1 MIIIIM
7 NFIKK
12 LLLKI
17 KVRYGILFPSL
28 IFLCTLINFIAALW
42 ISSFIYEPNITNKFS
57 MFAVMFFPFTSIIIG
72 VIVIIKF
79 IVDAILKKEG
89 SHLKLVIVVI
99 MGLMTVVPS
108 IFISNISTYI
118 IKTNLNLFLDQ
129 NINSS
134 VEYVIDISNRE
145 ITDKQK
151 YMSGIIDKVGIN
163 YFNNLFYNMEI
174 GYYKYNEISRIIKE
188 SEYFNNIVF
197 LSNSYNV
204 NNIIFF
210 NSANYIPLDIN
221 YKLNNTNIIFI
232 NSEYNG
238 SFYVNA
244 IIPLS
249 YSNNYVIWSEAM
261 PKNYIETRN
270 NALETF
276 RIYNSVNMFNNEF
289 SVILNLLYIFILG
302 VSTFFSIIFG
312 IALSRLITRPV
323 SLILNATNSITN
335 ADFNID
341 MKLGGVH
348 DMRNLIHRF
357 NVMARALKYHRDREN
372 TRARLETWREAAI
385 KVAHE
390 IKNPLMP
397 IIMNAEL
404 IERKISVNMT
414 DKDVE
419 RTKKSANIIIKNA
432 NVISGLVKSF
442 SEFSFAIKLS
452 DNKQS
457 INEALIE
464 VLDSFKNI
472 STIQFSVVLSKHDY
486 FINMDREKLVMAF
499 RNLIKNAIEAMEKS
513 SRSIIYIS
521 SYHEIID
528 LNEFFIISIT
538 DTGIGIEKN
547 NLHKIFEP
555 YFTSKEKG
563 TGIGLSTVEKIIS
576 EHNGT
581 IDVESIVG
589 EGTTFFVKFMI
600 ES

>member
-1 MIIIIM
+1 MKV
-7 NFIKK
+7 IKK
-12 LLLKI
+12 IYTKI
-17 KVRYGILFPSL
+17 KNRYGIVFPSL
-28 IFLCTLINFIAALW
+28 IVTFTFLILIVSIG
-42 ISSFIYEPNITNKFS
+42 ISSFIYEPNIVDPFY
-57 MFAVMFFPFTSIIIG
+57 MFAVIFFPAASIVVG
-72 VIVIIKF
+72 VIIIIKF
-79 IVDAILKKEG
+79 IVDAIFKKEG
-89 SHLKLVIVVI
+89 SHLKLVIVFI

-108 IFISNISTYI
+108 MLISKISTYI
-118 IKTNLNLFLDQ
+118 IKSNLDLFVDQNLNNSISYIIDVSNNELLDKQ
-129 NINSS
+129 NYMIST
-134 VEYVIDISNRE
+134 ISN
-145 ITDKQK
+145 
-151 YMSGIIDKVGIN
+151 VGIN
-163 YFNNLFYNMEI
+163 YFNNIYNNIDTENFDYSNYMSI
-174 GYYKYNEISRIIKE
+174 DKKIKE
-188 SEYFNNIVF
+188 LGYFNNIVF
-197 LSNSYNV
+197 LSNSYNG

-210 NSANYIPLDIN
+210 NSGNYIPLDIN
-221 YKLNNTNIIFI
+221 YKLDNDNIIFI

-238 SFYVNA
+238 LFYVNA

-249 YSNNYVIWSEAM
+249 YNNNYVIWSEVM
-261 PKNYIETRN
+261 PQNYIEVRN
-270 NALETF
+270 SALEAF
-276 RIYNSVNMFNNEF
+276 RIYNSVNMFTNEF
-289 SVILNLLYIFILG
+289 SMILSLLYLFILG
-302 VSTFFSIIFG
+302 VSTFFSIVFG
-312 IALSRLITRPV
+312 IALSRLITRPI

-404 IERKISVNMT
+404 IDRKLSTNMSE
-414 DKDVE
+414 KDID
-419 RTKKSANIIIKNA
+419 RIKKSTSVIVKNA

-452 DNKQS
+452 EEKQS
-457 INEALIE
+457 INSVITEVIE
-464 VLDSFKNI
+464 SFRNVNDVK
-472 STIQFSVVLSKHDY
+472 FSVVLSKHDY
-486 FINMDREKLVMAF
+486 FINMDREKLIMAF
-499 RNLIKNAIEAMEKS
+499 RNLIKNSIEAMETS
-513 SRSIIYIS
+513 TRSIIYIS
-521 SYHEIID
+521 SYHEIIE

-538 DTGIGIEKN
+538 DIGIGIDSN

-555 YFTSKEKG
+555 YFTSKSKG
-563 TGIGLSTVEKIIS
+563 TGIGLATVEKIIS

-589 EGTTFFVKFMI
+589 EGTTFFIKFMV

>member
-1 MIIIIM
+1 MKV
-7 NFIKK
+7 IKK
-12 LLLKI
+12 IYTKI
-17 KVRYGILFPSL
+17 KNRYGIVFPSL
-28 IFLCTLINFIAALW
+28 IVTFTFLILIVSIG
-42 ISSFIYEPNITNKFS
+42 ISSFIYEPNIVDPFY
-57 MFAVMFFPFTSIIIG
+57 MFAVIFFPAASIVVG
-72 VIVIIKF
+72 VIIIIKF
-79 IVDAILKKEG
+79 IVDAIFKKEG
-89 SHLKLVIVVI
+89 SHLKLVIVFI

-108 IFISNISTYI
+108 MLISKISTYI
-118 IKTNLNLFLDQ
+118 IKSNLDLFVDQNLNNSISYIIDVSNNELLDKQ
-129 NINSS
+129 NYMIST
-134 VEYVIDISNRE
+134 ISN
-145 ITDKQK
+145 
-151 YMSGIIDKVGIN
+151 VGIN
-163 YFNNLFYNMEI
+163 YFNNIYNNIDTENFDYSNYMSI
-174 GYYKYNEISRIIKE
+174 DKKIKE
-188 SEYFNNIVF
+188 LGYFNNIVF
-197 LSNSYNV
+197 LSNSYNG

-210 NSANYIPLDIN
+210 NSGNYIPLDIN
-221 YKLNNTNIIFI
+221 YKLDNDNIIFI

-238 SFYVNA
+238 LFYVNA

-249 YSNNYVIWSEAM
+249 YNNNYVIWSEVM
-261 PKNYIETRN
+261 PQNYIEVRN
-270 NALETF
+270 SALEAF
-276 RIYNSVNMFNNEF
+276 RIYNSVNMFTNEF
-289 SVILNLLYIFILG
+289 SMILSLLYLFILG
-302 VSTFFSIIFG
+302 VSTFFSIVFG
-312 IALSRLITRPV
+312 IALSRLITRPI

-404 IERKISVNMT
+404 IDRKLSTNMSE
-414 DKDVE
+414 KDID
-419 RTKKSANIIIKNA
+419 RIKKSTSVIVKNA

-452 DNKQS
+452 EEKQS
-457 INEALIE
+457 INSVITEVIE
-464 VLDSFKNI
+464 SFRNVNDVK
-472 STIQFSVVLSKHDY
+472 FSVVLSKHDY
-486 FINMDREKLVMAF
+486 FINMDREKLIMAF
-499 RNLIKNAIEAMEKS
+499 RNLIKNSIEAMETS
-513 SRSIIYIS
+513 TRSIIYIS
-521 SYHEIID
+521 SYHEIIE

-538 DTGIGIEKN
+538 DTGIGIDSN

-555 YFTSKEKG
+555 YFTSKSKG
-563 TGIGLSTVEKIIS
+563 TGIGLATVEKIIS

-589 EGTTFFVKFMI
+589 EGTTFFIKFMA

>member
-1 MIIIIM
+1 M

-12 LLLKI
+12 ILSRIKI
-17 KVRYGILFPSL
+17 RYGILFPSL
-28 IFLCTLINFIAALW
+28 ICLFTLINFIATLW
-42 ISSFIYEPNITNKFS
+42 LSSFIYEPNITNQFYMFS
-57 MFAVMFFPFTSIIIG
+57 IMFFPLTSIMIG

-79 IVDAILKKEG
+79 IVDAIMKKEG
-89 SHLKLVIVVI
+89 SHLKLVIVLI
-99 MGLMTVVPS
+99 MGLMTVLPS
-108 IFISNISTYI
+108 IVISKISTYI

-134 VEYVIDISNRE
+134 VEYVMDISNRE
-145 ITDKQK
+145 ITEKQEFM
-151 YMSGIIDKVGIN
+151 YGIIKKVGIN
-163 YFNNLFYNMEI
+163 YFNNLFDDLGT
-174 GYYKYNEISRIIKE
+174 GYSKYEDISDAIKY
-188 SEYFNNIVF
+188 SKYFDNVVF

-221 YKLNNTNIIFI
+221 YKLTNTNIIFV

-249 YSNNYVIWSEAM
+249 HSNNYVIWSETM
-261 PKNYIETRN
+261 PKNYIEVRN
-270 NALETF
+270 NALESF
-276 RIYNSVNMFNNEF
+276 RIYNSVNMFTNEF
-289 SVILNLLYIFILG
+289 SMILSLMYIFVLG
-302 VSTFFSIIFG
+302 ISAFFSIILG
-312 IALSRLITRPV
+312 IALSRLITGPI

-404 IERKISVNMT
+404 IDRKISVNMT
-414 DKDVE
+414 EKDVE
-419 RTKKSANIIIKNA
+419 RAKNSSNIIIKNA
-432 NVISGLVKSF
+432 NVISNLVRSF

-452 DNKQS
+452 DEKQS
-457 INEALIE
+457 INGALIE
-464 VLDSFKNI
+464 VLESFKNI
-472 STIQFSVVLSKHDY
+472 SSIQFSVVLSKHDY
-486 FINMDREKLVMAF
+486 FINMDREKLIMAF
-499 RNLIKNAIEAMEKS
+499 RNLIKNAVEAMEKS
-513 SRSIIYIS
+513 SRYVIYIS

-581 IDVESIVG
+581 IEVESIPN
-589 EGTTFFVKFMI
+589 EGTTFFIKFMI

>member
-1 MIIIIM
+1 MKV
-7 NFIKK
+7 IKK
-12 LLLKI
+12 IYTKI
-17 KVRYGILFPSL
+17 KNRYGIVFPSL
-28 IFLCTLINFIAALW
+28 IVTFTFLILIVSIG
-42 ISSFIYEPNITNKFS
+42 ISSFIYEPNIVDPFY
-57 MFAVMFFPFTSIIIG
+57 MFAVIFFPAASIVVG
-72 VIVIIKF
+72 VIIIIKF
-79 IVDAILKKEG
+79 IVDAIFKKEG
-89 SHLKLVIVVI
+89 SHLKLVIVFI

-108 IFISNISTYI
+108 MLISKISTYI
-118 IKTNLNLFLDQ
+118 IKSNLDLFVDQNLNNSISYIIDVSNNELLDKQ
-129 NINSS
+129 NYMIST
-134 VEYVIDISNRE
+134 ISN
-145 ITDKQK
+145 
-151 YMSGIIDKVGIN
+151 VGIN
-163 YFNNLFYNMEI
+163 YFNNIYNNIDTENFDYSNYMSI
-174 GYYKYNEISRIIKE
+174 DKKIKE
-188 SEYFNNIVF
+188 LGYFNNIVF
-197 LSNSYNV
+197 LSNSYNG

-210 NSANYIPLDIN
+210 NSGNYIPLDIN
-221 YKLNNTNIIFI
+221 YKLDNDNIIFI

-238 SFYVNA
+238 LFYVNA

-249 YSNNYVIWSEAM
+249 YNNNYVIWSEVM
-261 PKNYIETRN
+261 PQNYIEVRN
-270 NALETF
+270 SALEAF
-276 RIYNSVNMFNNEF
+276 RIYNSVNMFTNEF
-289 SVILNLLYIFILG
+289 SMILSLLYLFILG
-302 VSTFFSIIFG
+302 VSTFFSIVFG
-312 IALSRLITRPV
+312 IALSRLITRPI

-404 IERKISVNMT
+404 IDRKLSTNMSE
-414 DKDVE
+414 KDID
-419 RTKKSANIIIKNA
+419 RIKKSTSVIVKNA

-452 DNKQS
+452 EEKQS
-457 INEALIE
+457 INSVITEVIE
-464 VLDSFKNI
+464 SFRNVNDVK
-472 STIQFSVVLSKHDY
+472 FSVVLSKYDY
-486 FINMDREKLVMAF
+486 FINMDREKLIMAF
-499 RNLIKNAIEAMEKS
+499 RNLIKNSIEAMETS
-513 SRSIIYIS
+513 TRSIIYIS
-521 SYHEIID
+521 SYHEIIE

-538 DTGIGIEKN
+538 DTGIGIDSN

-555 YFTSKEKG
+555 YFTSKSKG
-563 TGIGLSTVEKIIS
+563 TGIGLATVEKIIS

-589 EGTTFFVKFMI
+589 EGTTFFIKFMV

>member
-1 MIIIIM
+1 MKV
-7 NFIKK
+7 IKK
-12 LLLKI
+12 IYTKI
-17 KVRYGILFPSL
+17 KNRYGIVFPSL
-28 IFLCTLINFIAALW
+28 IVTFTFLILIVSIG
-42 ISSFIYEPNITNKFS
+42 ISSFIYEPNIVDPFY
-57 MFAVMFFPFTSIIIG
+57 MFAVIFFPAASIVVG
-72 VIVIIKF
+72 VIIIIKF
-79 IVDAILKKEG
+79 IVDAIFKKEG
-89 SHLKLVIVVI
+89 SHLKLVIVFI

-108 IFISNISTYI
+108 MLISKISTYI
-118 IKTNLNLFLDQ
+118 IKSNLDLFVDQNLNNSISYIIDVSNNELLDKQ
-129 NINSS
+129 NYMIST
-134 VEYVIDISNRE
+134 ISN
-145 ITDKQK
+145 
-151 YMSGIIDKVGIN
+151 VGIN
-163 YFNNLFYNMEI
+163 YFNNIYNNIDTENFDYSNYMSI
-174 GYYKYNEISRIIKE
+174 DKKIKE
-188 SEYFNNIVF
+188 LGYFNNIVF
-197 LSNSYNV
+197 LSNSYNG

-210 NSANYIPLDIN
+210 NSGNYIPLDIN
-221 YKLNNTNIIFI
+221 YKLDNDNIIFI

-238 SFYVNA
+238 LFYVNA

-249 YSNNYVIWSEAM
+249 YNNNYVIWSEVM
-261 PKNYIETRN
+261 PQNYIEVRN
-270 NALETF
+270 SALEAF
-276 RIYNSVNMFNNEF
+276 RIYNSVNMFTNEF
-289 SVILNLLYIFILG
+289 SMILSLLYLFILG
-302 VSTFFSIIFG
+302 VSTFFSIVFG
-312 IALSRLITRPV
+312 IALSRLITRPI

-404 IERKISVNMT
+404 IDRKLSTNMSE
-414 DKDVE
+414 KDID
-419 RTKKSANIIIKNA
+419 RIKKSTSVIVKNA

-452 DNKQS
+452 EEKQS
-457 INEALIE
+457 INSVITEVIE
-464 VLDSFKNI
+464 SFRNVNDVK
-472 STIQFSVVLSKHDY
+472 FSVVLSKHDY
-486 FINMDREKLVMAF
+486 FINMDREKLIMAF
-499 RNLIKNAIEAMEKS
+499 RNLIKNSIEAMETS
-513 SRSIIYIS
+513 TRSIIYIS
-521 SYHEIID
+521 SYHEIIE

-538 DTGIGIEKN
+538 DTGIGIDSN

-555 YFTSKEKG
+555 YFTSKSKG
-563 TGIGLSTVEKIIS
+563 TGIGLATVEKIIS

-589 EGTTFFVKFMI
+589 EGTTFFIKFMV

>member
-1 MIIIIM
+1 M

-12 LLLKI
+12 ILLKI
-17 KVRYGILFPSL
+17 KNRYGILFPSL
-28 IFLCTLINFIAALW
+28 ICFFTLVNLIATLW
-42 ISSFIYEPNITNKFS
+42 ISSFIYEPNITNQFYMFS
-57 MFAVMFFPFTSIIIG
+57 VMFFPLTSIIIG

-79 IVDAILKKEG
+79 IVDAIMKKEG
-89 SHLKLVIVVI
+89 SHLKLVIVLI
-99 MGLMTVVPS
+99 MGLMTVLPS
-108 IFISNISTYI
+108 IVISKISTYI

-145 ITDKQK
+145 ISEKQAF
-151 YMSGIIDKVGIN
+151 MSEIIEKVGIN
-163 YFNNLFYNMEI
+163 YFNDLFYNLGT
-174 GYYKYNEISRIIKE
+174 GYSEYEDISQNIRN

-221 YKLNNTNIIFI
+221 YKLTNTNTLFI

-249 YSNNYVIWSEAM
+249 YSNNYVIWSETM
-261 PKNYIETRN
+261 PNNYIKIRN

-276 RIYNSVNMFNNEF
+276 RIYNSVNMFTNEF
-289 SVILNLLYIFILG
+289 SMILSLLYIFVLG
-302 VSTFFSIIFG
+302 ISAFFSIILG
-312 IALSRLITRPV
+312 IALSRLITRPI

-404 IERKISVNMT
+404 IDRKISVNMT
-414 DKDVE
+414 EKDVA
-419 RTKKSANIIIKNA
+419 RAKNSSSIIIKNA
-432 NVISGLVKSF
+432 NVISNLVRSF
-442 SEFSFAIKLS
+442 SEFSFVIKLS
-452 DNKQS
+452 DEKQS
-457 INEALIE
+457 INGALIE
-464 VLDSFKNI
+464 VLESFKNI
-472 STIQFSVVLSKHDY
+472 NTIKFSVVLSKHDH
-486 FINMDREKLVMAF
+486 FINMDREKLIMAF

-513 SRSIIYIS
+513 SRSVIYIS

-581 IDVESIVG
+581 IDVESIPD
-589 EGTTFFVKFMI
+589 EGTTFFIKFMV

>member
-1 MIIIIM
+1 M
-7 NFIKK
+7 NIIKK
-12 LLLKI
+12 LILKI
-17 KVRYGILFPSL
+17 KLRYGILFPSL
-28 IFLCTLINFIAALW
+28 ICTFTLINLIAAIW
-42 ISSFIYEPNITNKFS
+42 VSSFIYEPNITNKFY
-57 MFAVMFFPFTSIIIG
+57 MFSVLFFPFTSIIIG
-72 VIVIIKF
+72 VIIIIKF
-79 IVDAILKKEG
+79 ILDAIMKKEG
-89 SHLKLVIVVI
+89 SHLKLVIVFI

-108 IFISNISTYI
+108 IFVSKISTYI
-118 IKTNLNLFLDQ
+118 IKTNLNLFLD
-129 NINSS
+129 NDINDS
-134 VEYVIDISNRE
+134 VSYVIDISNKE
-145 ITDKQK
+145 IKDKQDFMFDTIK
-151 YMSGIIDKVGIN
+151 KVGIG
-163 YFNNLFYNMEI
+163 YFNNLFHNLEI
-174 GYYKYNEISRIIKE
+174 GNMNYDDVIRTLKNSKYFS
-188 SEYFNNIVF
+188 NIVF
-197 LSNSYNV
+197 LSNSYNG
-204 NNIIFF
+204 NNIIFL
-210 NSANYIPLDIN
+210 NSANYVPLDIN
-221 YKLNNTNIIFI
+221 YKLNNDDTLFI

-249 YSNNYVIWSEAM
+249 YSNNYVIWSESM
-261 PKNYIETRN
+261 PKNYIEIRN
-270 NALETF
+270 SALEAF
-276 RIYNSVNMFNNEF
+276 RIYNSVNIFTNEF
-289 SVILNLLYIFILG
+289 SMILNLLYLFVLG
-302 VSTFFSIIFG
+302 ISTFFSIIFG

-404 IERKISVNMT
+404 IERRISTNMT

-419 RTKKSANIIIKNA
+419 KTKKSANLIVKNA
-432 NVISGLVKSF
+432 DAISNLVKSF

-452 DNKQS
+452 DDKLS
-457 INEALIE
+457 INSALLE
-464 VLDSFKNI
+464 VLESFKNTNNI
-472 STIQFSVVLSKHDY
+472 KFNVVLSKHDY
-486 FINMDREKLVMAF
+486 FINMDREKLMMAF
-499 RNLIKNAIEAMEKS
+499 RNLIKNAVEAMEKS
-513 SRSIIYIS
+513 KSSIIYIS

-576 EHNGT
+576 EHKGT
-581 IDVESIVG
+581 IEVESIVN
-589 EGTTFFVKFMI
+589 EGTTFFIKFII

>member
-1 MIIIIM
+1 MKV
-7 NFIKK
+7 IKK
-12 LLLKI
+12 IYTKI
-17 KVRYGILFPSL
+17 KNRYGIVFPSL
-28 IFLCTLINFIAALW
+28 IVTFTFLILIVSIG
-42 ISSFIYEPNITNKFS
+42 ISSFIYEPNIVDPFY
-57 MFAVMFFPFTSIIIG
+57 MFAVIFFPAASIVVG
-72 VIVIIKF
+72 VIIIIKF
-79 IVDAILKKEG
+79 IVDAIFKKEG
-89 SHLKLVIVVI
+89 SHLKLVIVFI

-108 IFISNISTYI
+108 MVISKISTYI
-118 IKTNLNLFLDQ
+118 IKSNLDLFLDQ
-129 NINSS
+129 NLNNSIS
-134 VEYVIDISNRE
+134 YIIDVSNNELLDKQNYMISTISN
-145 ITDKQK
+145 
-151 YMSGIIDKVGIN
+151 VGIN
-163 YFNNLFYNMEI
+163 YFNNIYNNIDTENFDYSNYMSI
-174 GYYKYNEISRIIKE
+174 DKKIKE
-188 SEYFNNIVF
+188 LGYFNNIVF
-197 LSNSYNV
+197 LSNSYNG

-210 NSANYIPLDIN
+210 NSGNYIPLDIN
-221 YKLNNTNIIFI
+221 YKLDNDNIIFI

-238 SFYVNA
+238 LFYVNA

-249 YSNNYVIWSEAM
+249 YNNNYVIWSEVM
-261 PKNYIETRN
+261 PQNYIEVRN
-270 NALETF
+270 SALEAF
-276 RIYNSVNMFNNEF
+276 RIYNSVNMFTNEF
-289 SVILNLLYIFILG
+289 SMILSLLYLFILG
-302 VSTFFSIIFG
+302 VSTFFSIVFG
-312 IALSRLITRPV
+312 IALSRLITRPI

-404 IERKISVNMT
+404 IDRKLSTNMSE
-414 DKDVE
+414 KDID
-419 RTKKSANIIIKNA
+419 RIKKSTSVIVKNA

-452 DNKQS
+452 EEKQS
-457 INEALIE
+457 INSVITEVIE
-464 VLDSFKNI
+464 SFRNVNDVK
-472 STIQFSVVLSKHDY
+472 FSVVLSKYDY
-486 FINMDREKLVMAF
+486 FINMDREKLIMAF
-499 RNLIKNAIEAMEKS
+499 RNLIKNSIEAMETS
-513 SRSIIYIS
+513 TRSIIYIS
-521 SYHEIID
+521 SYHEIIE

-538 DTGIGIEKN
+538 DTGIGIDSN

-555 YFTSKEKG
+555 YFTSKSKG
-563 TGIGLSTVEKIIS
+563 TGIGLATVEKIIS

-589 EGTTFFVKFMI
+589 EGTTFFIKFMV

>member
-1 MIIIIM
+1 MKV
-7 NFIKK
+7 IKK
-12 LLLKI
+12 IYTKI
-17 KVRYGILFPSL
+17 KNRYGIVFPSL
-28 IFLCTLINFIAALW
+28 IVTFTFLILIVSIG
-42 ISSFIYEPNITNKFS
+42 ISSFIYEPNIVDPFY
-57 MFAVMFFPFTSIIIG
+57 MFAVIFFPAASIVVG
-72 VIVIIKF
+72 VIIIIKF
-79 IVDAILKKEG
+79 IVDAIFKKEG
-89 SHLKLVIVVI
+89 SHLKLVIVFI

-108 IFISNISTYI
+108 MLISKISTYI
-118 IKTNLNLFLDQ
+118 IKSNLDLFVDQNLNNSIFYIIDVSNNELLDKQ
-129 NINSS
+129 NYMIST
-134 VEYVIDISNRE
+134 ISN
-145 ITDKQK
+145 
-151 YMSGIIDKVGIN
+151 VGIN
-163 YFNNLFYNMEI
+163 YFNNIYNNIDTENFDYSNYMSI
-174 GYYKYNEISRIIKE
+174 DKKIKE
-188 SEYFNNIVF
+188 LGYFNNIVF
-197 LSNSYNV
+197 LSNSYNG

-210 NSANYIPLDIN
+210 NSGNYIPLDIN
-221 YKLNNTNIIFI
+221 YKLDNDNIIFI

-238 SFYVNA
+238 LFYVNA

-249 YSNNYVIWSEAM
+249 YNNNYVIWSEVM
-261 PKNYIETRN
+261 PQNYIEVRN
-270 NALETF
+270 SALEAF
-276 RIYNSVNMFNNEF
+276 RIYNSVNMFTNEF
-289 SVILNLLYIFILG
+289 SMILSLLYLFILG
-302 VSTFFSIIFG
+302 VSTFFSIVFG
-312 IALSRLITRPV
+312 IALSRLITRPI

-404 IERKISVNMT
+404 IDRKLSTNMSE
-414 DKDVE
+414 KDID
-419 RTKKSANIIIKNA
+419 RIKKSTSVIVKNA

-452 DNKQS
+452 EEKQS
-457 INEALIE
+457 INSVITEVIE
-464 VLDSFKNI
+464 SFRNVNDVK
-472 STIQFSVVLSKHDY
+472 FSVVLSKHDY
-486 FINMDREKLVMAF
+486 FINMDREKLIMAF
-499 RNLIKNAIEAMEKS
+499 RNLIKNSIEAMETS
-513 SRSIIYIS
+513 TRSIIYIS
-521 SYHEIID
+521 SYHEIIE

-538 DTGIGIEKN
+538 DIGIGIDSN

-555 YFTSKEKG
+555 YFTSKSKG
-563 TGIGLSTVEKIIS
+563 TGIGLATVEKIIS

-589 EGTTFFVKFMI
+589 EGTTFFIKFMV

>member
-1 MIIIIM
+1 MKV
-7 NFIKK
+7 IKK
-12 LLLKI
+12 IYTKI
-17 KVRYGILFPSL
+17 KNRYGIVFPSL
-28 IFLCTLINFIAALW
+28 IVTFTFLILIVSIG
-42 ISSFIYEPNITNKFS
+42 ISSFIYEPNIVDPFY
-57 MFAVMFFPFTSIIIG
+57 MFAVIFFPAASIVVG
-72 VIVIIKF
+72 VIIIIKF
-79 IVDAILKKEG
+79 IVDAIFKKEG
-89 SHLKLVIVVI
+89 SHLKLVIVFI

-108 IFISNISTYI
+108 MVISKISTYI
-118 IKTNLNLFLDQ
+118 IKSNLDLFVDQNLNNSISYIIDVSNNELLDKQ
-129 NINSS
+129 NYMIST
-134 VEYVIDISNRE
+134 ISN
-145 ITDKQK
+145 
-151 YMSGIIDKVGIN
+151 VGIN
-163 YFNNLFYNMEI
+163 YFNNIYNNIDTENFDYSNYMSI
-174 GYYKYNEISRIIKE
+174 DKKIKE
-188 SEYFNNIVF
+188 LGYFNNIVF
-197 LSNSYNV
+197 LSNSYNG

-210 NSANYIPLDIN
+210 NSGNYIPLDIN
-221 YKLNNTNIIFI
+221 YKLDNDNIIFI

-238 SFYVNA
+238 LFYVNA

-249 YSNNYVIWSEAM
+249 YNNNYVIWSEVM
-261 PKNYIETRN
+261 PQNYIEVRN
-270 NALETF
+270 SALEAF
-276 RIYNSVNMFNNEF
+276 RIYNSVNMFTNEF
-289 SVILNLLYIFILG
+289 SMILSLLYLFILG
-302 VSTFFSIIFG
+302 VSTFFSIVFG
-312 IALSRLITRPV
+312 IALSRLITRPI

-404 IERKISVNMT
+404 IDRKLSTNMSE
-414 DKDVE
+414 KDID
-419 RTKKSANIIIKNA
+419 RIKKSTSVIVKNA

-452 DNKQS
+452 EEKQS
-457 INEALIE
+457 INSVITEVIE
-464 VLDSFKNI
+464 SFRNVNDVK
-472 STIQFSVVLSKHDY
+472 FSVVLSKYDY
-486 FINMDREKLVMAF
+486 FINMDREKLIMAF
-499 RNLIKNAIEAMEKS
+499 RNLIKNSIEAMETS
-513 SRSIIYIS
+513 TRSIIYIS
-521 SYHEIID
+521 SYHEIIE

-538 DTGIGIEKN
+538 DTGIGIDSN

-555 YFTSKEKG
+555 YFTSKSKG
-563 TGIGLSTVEKIIS
+563 TGIGLATVEKIIS

-589 EGTTFFVKFMI
+589 EGTTFFIKFMV

>member
-1 MIIIIM
+1 MKV
-7 NFIKK
+7 IKK
-12 LLLKI
+12 IYTKI
-17 KVRYGILFPSL
+17 KNRYGIVFPSL
-28 IFLCTLINFIAALW
+28 IVTFTFLILIVSIG
-42 ISSFIYEPNITNKFS
+42 ISSFIYEPNIVDPFY
-57 MFAVMFFPFTSIIIG
+57 MFAVIFFPAASIVVG
-72 VIVIIKF
+72 VIIIIKF
-79 IVDAILKKEG
+79 IVDAIFKKEG
-89 SHLKLVIVVI
+89 SHLKLVIVFI

-108 IFISNISTYI
+108 MVISKISTYI
-118 IKTNLNLFLDQ
+118 IKSNLDLFVDQNLNNSISYIIDVSNNELLDKQ
-129 NINSS
+129 NYMIST
-134 VEYVIDISNRE
+134 ISN
-145 ITDKQK
+145 
-151 YMSGIIDKVGIN
+151 VGIN
-163 YFNNLFYNMEI
+163 YFNNIYNNIDTENFDYSNYMSI
-174 GYYKYNEISRIIKE
+174 DKKIKE
-188 SEYFNNIVF
+188 LGYFNNIVF
-197 LSNSYNV
+197 LSNSYNG

-210 NSANYIPLDIN
+210 NSGNYIPLDIN
-221 YKLNNTNIIFI
+221 YKLDNDNIIFI

-238 SFYVNA
+238 LFYVNA

-249 YSNNYVIWSEAM
+249 YNNNYVIWSEVM
-261 PKNYIETRN
+261 PQNYIEVRN
-270 NALETF
+270 SALEAF
-276 RIYNSVNMFNNEF
+276 RIYNSVNMFTNEF
-289 SVILNLLYIFILG
+289 SMILSLLYLFILG
-302 VSTFFSIIFG
+302 VSTFFSIVFG
-312 IALSRLITRPV
+312 IALSRLITRPI

-404 IERKISVNMT
+404 IDRKLSTNMSE
-414 DKDVE
+414 KDID
-419 RTKKSANIIIKNA
+419 RIKKSTSVIVKNA

-452 DNKQS
+452 EEKQS
-457 INEALIE
+457 INSVITEVIE
-464 VLDSFKNI
+464 SFRNVNDVK
-472 STIQFSVVLSKHDY
+472 FSVVLSKYDY
-486 FINMDREKLVMAF
+486 FINMDREKLIMAF
-499 RNLIKNAIEAMEKS
+499 RNLIKNSIEAMETS
-513 SRSIIYIS
+513 TRLIIYIS
-521 SYHEIID
+521 SYHEIIE

-538 DTGIGIEKN
+538 DTGIGIDSN

-555 YFTSKEKG
+555 YFTSKSKG
-563 TGIGLSTVEKIIS
+563 TGIGLATVEKIIS

-589 EGTTFFVKFMI
+589 EGTTFFIKFMV

>member
-1 MIIIIM
+1 M
-7 NFIKK
+7 NFINKI
-12 LLLKI
+12 LLKI
-17 KVRYGILFPSL
+17 KNRYGILFPSL
-28 IFLCTLINFIAALW
+28 ICLFTIINLIGTLW
-42 ISSFIYEPNITNKFS
+42 ISSFIYEPNITNQFYMFS
-57 MFAVMFFPFTSIIIG
+57 VMFFPLTSITIG

-79 IVDAILKKEG
+79 IVDAIMKKEG
-89 SHLKLVIVVI
+89 SHLKLVIVFI
-99 MGLMTVVPS
+99 MGLMTVLPS
-108 IFISNISTYI
+108 MVISKISTYI
-118 IKTNLNLFLDQ
+118 IKTNLNLFLDES
-129 NINSS
+129 INSS

-145 ITDKQK
+145 IIDKQEF
-151 YMSGIIDKVGIN
+151 MSGIIEKVGIN
-163 YFNNLFYNMEI
+163 YFNNLFYNLGT
-174 GYYKYNEISRIIKE
+174 GYSEYEDISQTIKS

-197 LSNSYNV
+197 LSNSYNA

-221 YKLNNTNIIFI
+221 YKLTNTNTIFI

-238 SFYVNA
+238 SFYINA

-249 YSNNYVIWSEAM
+249 YSNNYVIWSETM
-261 PKNYIETRN
+261 PKNYIEVRN
-270 NALETF
+270 NALESF
-276 RIYNSVNMFNNEF
+276 RIYNSVNMFTNEF
-289 SVILNLLYIFILG
+289 SMILSLLYIFVLG
-302 VSTFFSIIFG
+302 ISAFFSIVLG
-312 IALSRLITRPV
+312 IALSRLITRPI

-404 IERKISVNMT
+404 IDRKISVNMT
-414 DKDVE
+414 EKDVE
-419 RTKKSANIIIKNA
+419 RVKKSSNIIIKNA
-432 NVISGLVKSF
+432 NVISNLVRSF

-452 DNKQS
+452 DEKQS
-457 INEALIE
+457 INSALME
-464 VLDSFKNI
+464 VLESFKSINNI
-472 STIQFSVVLSKHDY
+472 KFSVVLSKHDY
-486 FINMDREKLVMAF
+486 FINMDKEKLIMAF
-499 RNLIKNAIEAMEKS
+499 RNLIKNAVEAMEKS
-513 SRSIIYIS
+513 SISVIYIS

-538 DTGIGIEKN
+538 DTGIGIETN

-581 IDVESIVG
+581 IDVESIPD
-589 EGTTFFVKFMI
+589 EGTTFFIKFMV

>member
-1 MIIIIM
+1 M

-12 LLLKI
+12 IVSKI
-17 KVRYGILFPSL
+17 KTRYGILFPSIICFFVL
-28 IFLCTLINFIAALW
+28 VNFIAALW
-42 ISSFIYEPNITNKFS
+42 ISSFIYEPNITNQFYMFS
-57 MFAVMFFPFTSIIIG
+57 VMFFPLTSILIG

-79 IVDAILKKEG
+79 VVDAIMKKEG
-89 SHLKLVIVVI
+89 SHLKLVIVLI

-108 IFISNISTYI
+108 LFISKISTYI

-129 NINSS
+129 NINSA
-134 VEYVIDISNRE
+134 VEYVIDISNKE
-145 ITDKQK
+145 IMDKQIF
-151 YMSGIIDKVGIN
+151 MSNVIENIGVN
-163 YFNNLFYNMEI
+163 YFNNIYHNLAI
-174 GYYKYNEISRIIKE
+174 GNIKYDDISKIVKS
-188 SEYFNNIVF
+188 SEYFKNIVF
-197 LSNSYNV
+197 LSNSYNL

-221 YKLNNTNIIFI
+221 YKLTNTNTLFI

-249 YSNNYVIWSEAM
+249 YSNNYVIWSESM
-261 PKNYIETRN
+261 PKNYIEVRN
-270 NALETF
+270 SALETF
-276 RIYNSVNMFNNEF
+276 RIYNSVNMFTNEF
-289 SVILNLLYIFILG
+289 SMILSLLYIFVLG
-302 VSTFFSIIFG
+302 ISAFFSIIFG
-312 IALSRLITRPV
+312 IALSRLITRPI

-404 IERKISVNMT
+404 IEMKISTNMT

-419 RTKKSANIIIKNA
+419 RAKKSSNIIIKNA
-432 NVISGLVKSF
+432 NVISNLVRSF

-452 DNKQS
+452 DEKQS
-457 INEALIE
+457 INSALIE
-464 VLDSFKNI
+464 VLESFKNI
-472 STIQFSVVLSKHDY
+472 NTVKFSVVLSKHDY
-486 FINMDREKLVMAF
+486 FINMDREKLIMAF

-513 SRSIIYIS
+513 SRSVIYIS

-538 DTGIGIEKN
+538 DTGVGIENN

-581 IDVESIVG
+581 IDVESIPN
-589 EGTTFFVKFMI
+589 EGTTFFIKFMV

>member
-1 MIIIIM
+1 M
-7 NFIKK
+7 NFINKI
-12 LLLKI
+12 LLKI
-17 KVRYGILFPSL
+17 KNRYGILFPSL
-28 IFLCTLINFIAALW
+28 ICLFTIINLIGTLW
-42 ISSFIYEPNITNKFS
+42 ISSFIYEPNITNQFYMFS
-57 MFAVMFFPFTSIIIG
+57 VMFFPLTSITIG

-79 IVDAILKKEG
+79 IVDAIMKKEG
-89 SHLKLVIVVI
+89 SHLKLVIVFI
-99 MGLMTVVPS
+99 MGLMTVLPS
-108 IFISNISTYI
+108 MVISKISTYI
-118 IKTNLNLFLDQ
+118 IKTNLNLFLDES
-129 NINSS
+129 INSS

-145 ITDKQK
+145 IIDKQEF
-151 YMSGIIDKVGIN
+151 MSGIIEKVGIN
-163 YFNNLFYNMEI
+163 YFNNLFYNLGT
-174 GYYKYNEISRIIKE
+174 GYSEYEDISQTIKS

-197 LSNSYNV
+197 LSNSYNA

-221 YKLNNTNIIFI
+221 YKLTNTNTIFI

-238 SFYVNA
+238 SFYINA

-249 YSNNYVIWSEAM
+249 YSNNYVIWSETM
-261 PKNYIETRN
+261 PKNYIEVRN
-270 NALETF
+270 NALESF
-276 RIYNSVNMFNNEF
+276 RIYNSVNMFTNEF
-289 SVILNLLYIFILG
+289 SMILSLLYIFVLG
-302 VSTFFSIIFG
+302 ISAFFSIVLG
-312 IALSRLITRPV
+312 IALSRLITRPI

-404 IERKISVNMT
+404 IDRKISVNMT
-414 DKDVE
+414 EKDVE
-419 RTKKSANIIIKNA
+419 RVKKSSNIIIKNA
-432 NVISGLVKSF
+432 NVISNLVRSF

-452 DNKQS
+452 DEKQS
-457 INEALIE
+457 INSALME
-464 VLDSFKNI
+464 VLESFKSINNI
-472 STIQFSVVLSKHDY
+472 KFSVVLSKHDY
-486 FINMDREKLVMAF
+486 FINMDKEKLIMAF
-499 RNLIKNAIEAMEKS
+499 RNLIKNAVEAMEKS
-513 SRSIIYIS
+513 SRSVIYIS

-538 DTGIGIEKN
+538 DTGIGIETN

-581 IDVESIVG
+581 IDVESIPD
-589 EGTTFFVKFMI
+589 EGTTFFIKFMV